1 MEWLLI
7 VFVVMLVAA
16 PVMWLQP
23 SPRQKRQMQLR
34 NRAREHG
41 VEVKIEPPPLHH
53 FKGAM
58 PAYRWRYPVD
68 EPGPDFLLVREGEAS
83 EALEPYHSGWRW
95 RIAPLRPL
103 PDEVNHRLKAL
114 LERLP
119 QDALVLQ
126 SNETA
131 LILWWWESQTGER
144 FASYVDEFR
153 RLRDDL
159 RGRADRTRTQPL
171 STPHSAADDDMSG

>member
-7 VFVVMLVAA
+7 VFVLMLVAA

-34 NRAREHG
+34 KRAREHG
-41 VEVKIEPPPLHH
+41 VEVKIEPPPLHY
-53 FKGAM
+53 FKGTM
-58 PAYRWRYPVD
+58 PAYRWRYPMD
-68 EPGPDFLLVREGEAS
+68 EPGPDFLLVREEEAS
-83 EALEPYHSGWRW
+83 EELASYHSGWRW

-103 PDEVNHRLKAL
+103 PDEVDFRLKAL

-119 QDALVLQ
+119 QDAVVLQ
-126 SNETA
+126 SNEAA

-144 FASYVDEFR
+144 FVTYVEDFQQ
-153 RLRDDL
+153 LRDGL
-159 RGRADRTRTQPL
+159 RGRADRPRSQSLTSPA
-171 STPHSAADDDMSG
+171 SSESDGFSG